1 MEAFDGAER
10 APLTLDQIATLEAGS
25 RLALQPHLQLVAL
38 SYPADELVLSLHH
51 GEKRGVSEAGLQQ
64 EAASDAPVVLPK
76 LRKQPTWLAVHRVD
90 LSIFYRRLMRQEFQM
105 LAALQGGALLA
116 EALVAGFAVSSI
128 PESRRPRLVQQ
139 WFSNWAGL
147 GWICTPEPD
156 SYL

>member
-1 MEAFDGAER
+1 M
-10 APLTLDQIATLEAGS
+10 
-25 RLALQPHLQLVAL
+25 
-38 SYPADELVLSLHH
+38 
-51 GEKRGVSEAGLQQ
+51 
-64 EAASDAPVVLPK
+64 VLPK